1 MSGDIL
7 SEAAEEQWARQSVID
22 TALAMSRSGLSPG
35 RSGNVSMRFE
45 GDVLITPTGMAYQDL
60 LPEDIVAISLE
71 GGVLGSER
79 LPSSEWHFHCAIYRA
94 RPDVHAIVHT
104 HSAYAAALSVHE
116 RPIPPFHYMVA
127 VAGGPDIR
135 CAPYATF
142 GTEEL
147 AVNAV
152 AALEGRKACL
162 LGHHGQI
169 ACGETLEKTLELAE
183 EVETLARQYVI
194 ACTLGEPPRLSAEE
208 MARVLEKFKGYG
220 KQPKEE

>member
-1 MSGDIL
+1 MSRAGL
-7 SEAAEEQWARQSVID
+7 GEAADMQWARQSVID
-22 TALAMSRSGLSPG
+22 TALAMSGSGLSPG
-35 RSGNVSMRFE
+35 RSGNVSVRF
-45 GDVLITPTGMAYQDL
+45 GDEVLITPTGMAYHDL
-60 LPEDIVAISLE
+60 IPDDIVPLSLE
-71 GGVLGSER
+71 GELLSGKR

-94 RPDVHAIVHT
+94 RPDFKAIVHT
-104 HSAYAAALSVHE
+104 HSAYATALSVHE
-116 RPIPPFHYMVA
+116 KPIPPFHYMVA
-127 VAGGPDIR
+127 VAGGADIR

-147 AVNAV
+147 AANAV

-169 ACGETLEKTLELAE
+169 ACGETVEKALELAE

-194 ACTLGEPPRLSAEE
+194 ACELGEPPHLSAAE
-208 MARVLEKFKGYG
+208 MARVMEKFKSYG